1 MIVLAQSSSSQL
13 PSLPTTGKKEKC
25 FCQSA
30 ESSAQTGNAACR
42 LATWTYGHGR
52 SWGRW
57 RGTNETA
64 RPSRPWSTAQ
74 RRFRSIESETR
85 PPRPASRGKTGNLD
99 CSVISKN
106 TGRGLALQTR
116 AICHLS
122 RRKHARKWRKTNHLS
137 TAAAPTMMGLALAK
151 PGAKM
156 PRGPNRKSAH
166 SLVFLQEGPNVSRLR

>member
-1 MIVLAQSSSSQL
+1 MLLPICRIFCTNRQRGLPASDMDVRTRQVL
-13 PSLPTTGKKEKC
+13 GKVARDERN
-25 FCQSA
+25 
-30 ESSAQTGNAACR
+30 SSAFQTLEHC
-42 LATWTYGHGR
+42 
-52 SWGRW
+52 
-57 RGTNETA
+57 TA
-64 RPSRPWSTAQ
+64 PVSFDRERNSSADA
-74 RRFRSIESETR
+74 SIAR
-85 PPRPASRGKTGNLD
+85 QDRKTGNLD